1 MIKNGVYAAGLSLLK
16 KDLSL
21 DVEATI
27 AHAESIIKN
36 GLHGVF
42 FFGSTG
48 QSQLISISEKKELI
62 ARTATSKFRDKFH
75 MGTGVNSLK
84 DNIDIIRYSMEYGYQ
99 TFLIMPPAYYKFG
112 DKDVI
117 NFYSNLVKSV
127 PDAKI
132 ILYNFEKLCGYKFSK
147 NCVIELVNKFPNQII
162 GVKDSSYNLFKDI
175 KIKNFSVLPGSESK
189 LLEGLKLGS
198 TGIITATCN
207 ATMSLARKVFDDH
220 MNKIDQ
226 TQNEKLCKIRG
237 VFEQYNLISGLHT
250 FFGEKNHSFRNLL
263 PPLALLTEN
272 DKKKLFEDL
281 KKLDFNIE
289 Y

>member
-1 MIKNGVYAAGLSLLK
+1 M
-16 KDLSL
+16 
-21 DVEATI
+21 
-27 AHAESIIKN
+27 
-36 GLHGVF
+36 
-42 FFGSTG
+42 
-48 QSQLISISEKKELI
+48 
-62 ARTATSKFRDKFH
+62 
-75 MGTGVNSLK
+75 
-84 DNIDIIRYSMEYGYQ
+84 DI
-99 TFLIMPPAYYKFG
+99 
-112 DKDVI
+112 
-117 NFYSNLVKSV
+117 NL
-127 PDAKI
+127 
-132 ILYNFEKLCGYKFSK
+132 SK

-250 FFGEKNHSFRNLL
+250 FW
-263 PPLALLTEN
+263 
-272 DKKKLFEDL
+272 
-281 KKLDFNIE
+281 
-289 Y
+289 